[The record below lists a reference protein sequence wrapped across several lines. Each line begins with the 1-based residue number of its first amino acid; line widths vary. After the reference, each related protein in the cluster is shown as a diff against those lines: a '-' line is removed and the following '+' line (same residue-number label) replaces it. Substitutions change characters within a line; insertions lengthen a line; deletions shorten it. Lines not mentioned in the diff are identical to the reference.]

1 VQYFCGADEGLRTG
15 FKNVILRAQPEESAF
30 SPGPFNLSPR
40 RSLSPVCTHWVAT
53 DVSALQE
60 EQNGSGRDRG
70 AIASRIVV
78 LRGQR
83 VMLDADL
90 AALYGVTTK
99 RLNEQVRRNLERFPS
114 DFMFQLINQEVAILK
129 SQFATSSWGGKRKRP
144 LAFTEHGALMAA
156 MVLNSPRAT
165 EVSVYV
171 VRAFVELRDT
181 LVAHKELAKRL
192 DELESRVE
200 RKLTTHDQAIAGILD
215 TIRQLMAP
223 PEPTKKRRIGFVQ
236 ND

>member
-1 VQYFCGADEGLRTG
+1 LRPECSHSGAGWQPLNLFCL
-15 FKNVILRAQPEESAF
+15 Q
-30 SPGPFNLSPR
+30 
-40 RSLSPVCTHWVAT
+40 SLSLCIHWGEATINKKDKVAL
-53 DVSALQE
+53 VAIE
-60 EQNGSGRDRG
+60 

-83 VMLDADL
+83 VMLDVDL

-99 RLNEQVRRNLERFPS
+99 RLNEQVKRNRERFPD
-114 DFMFQLINQEVAILK
+114 DFMLRLTSTDVETLNR
-129 SQFATSSWGGKRKRP
+129 SQIATGSQKHRDPRFAP
-144 LAFTEHGALMAA
+144 YAFTEHGALMAA
-156 MVLNSPRAT
+156 MVLNSSRAT

-192 DELESRVE
+192 DELESRLQ
-200 RKLTTHDQAIAGILD
+200 RKLATHDQAIAGILD
-215 TIRQLMAP
+215 AIRQLMVP

>member
-1 VQYFCGADEGLRTG
+1 VYSFGEAIIKK
-15 FKNVILRAQPEESAF
+15 KNKTAL
-30 SPGPFNLSPR
+30 
-40 RSLSPVCTHWVAT
+40 VAI
-53 DVSALQE
+53 E
-60 EQNGSGRDRG
+60 
-70 AIASRIVV
+70 AIASRIFV

-114 DFMFQLINQEVAILK
+114 DFMFQLTNQEVAILR
-129 SQFATSSWGGKRKRP
+129 SQFATSSSGARRLAWGGRRYTP
-144 LAFTEHGALMAA
+144 RAFTEHGAIMAA
-156 MVLNSPRAT
+156 MVLDSPRAT

-192 DELESRVE
+192 GELESRLE
-200 RKLTTHDQAIAGILD
+200 RKLATHDQAIAGILD
-215 TIRQLMAP
+215 AIRQLMTP